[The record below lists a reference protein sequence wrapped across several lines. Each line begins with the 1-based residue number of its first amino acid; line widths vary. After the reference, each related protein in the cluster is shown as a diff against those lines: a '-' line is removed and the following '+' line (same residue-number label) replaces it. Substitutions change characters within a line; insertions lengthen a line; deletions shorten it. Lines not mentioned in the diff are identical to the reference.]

1 MVKLASPTSKDTI
14 DMLAGVI
21 DFYDYLG
28 IHCARKWP
36 VKKVKEPTLAEKV
49 HHPAFTYIN
58 KLAGHL
64 PLKIIDQWR
73 AMAAGTN
80 LTWKDLLVRAY
91 TGHTYQPK
99 GYPKTFHWPE
109 SDAHFAI
116 TAWNV
121 SQDHY
126 YIILE
131 IWTDVPCRLRLARL
145 ERLPIKKIHTRV
157 RRGNPNFKD
166 LWWYWYAES
175 FEAPLPPEDTT
186 HRVLYLHKGIPH
198 YRNGT
203 FFAATQGDLWMSSIS
218 QYFSPQDILL
228 A

>member
-1 MVKLASPTSKDTI
+1 VAKLSSPTSKDTI

-28 IHCARKWP
+28 IHCARTWP

-49 HHPAFTYIN
+49 HHPSFTYIN
-58 KLAGHL
+58 QLAGHL
-64 PLKIIDQWR
+64 PQNIVDQWR
-73 AMAAGTN
+73 SMASGTN

-91 TGHTYQPK
+91 RGHTYQPK
-99 GYPKTFHWPE
+99 GYPKIFLWRPIN
-109 SDAHFAI
+109 AYFAI

-121 SQDHY
+121 SQDPY

-131 IWTDVPCRLRLARL
+131 IWTDVPCHLRIAFLNFP
-145 ERLPIKKIHTRV
+145 PIKKIHTRV

-166 LWWYWYAES
+166 LWWYCRAYS
-175 FEAPLPPEDTT
+175 LQAPLPPQDIT
-186 HRVLYLHKGIPH
+186 HHVLYLHKGIPLL
-198 YRNGT
+198 RNGT
-203 FFAATQGDLWMSSIS
+203 FFAATQNRLWLSSIS
-218 QYFSPQDILL
+218 QYFSPQDLLL